1 MNSGGSTS
9 NLSCKCLR
17 CGEGFSLKSNRAV
30 SEEFDRL
37 AKPYIPRPEPCCPD
51 PDCGNHGLGIESHRD
66 GYQRF
71 GKTEAGS
78 IRLRCKACGGL
89 FSSPASLTPRQ
100 KRPELNAE
108 IFKLLI
114 NKLPMR
120 RICEV
125 AGVGPE
131 ALYTKLKFLH
141 ERCSQFIRL
150 TESPLLSGKPLP
162 PLLISSD
169 RQDYLINWGT
179 SEDRRNVRLH
189 GLGSADNRTGFV
201 FGIHLDFDNSLD
213 PGQVEVE
220 AIDAGDY
227 QLDPVFRRHARLWL
241 KQDWQDPS
249 LQYRRRL
256 KRAIRRGVPVQEMP
270 MEDLPARWDGDDAK
284 LPGQG
289 VKVRSEYTML
299 AHFGLLAKLTAG
311 SPSVLLYLDQ
321 DTGMRSASHVGF
333 RERIRAGTAE
343 AFFVRIGKTLTIDD
357 KKLAIAGMTTRM
369 ARARR
374 LHPDLNDHALRVAMM
389 EEAIGRTTVPPRWQD
404 RWVIHPFPS
413 MTEPQKSLCHLTD
426 RDSLT
431 PNQRAAFHLYGSLH
445 GIDRFFMVLRRRCS
459 LLERPIHTASN
470 TGRVWSSGNPYR
482 PGVVEHLL
490 TLMRVAYNYHLVGED
505 KKTPAM
511 RLGLAKAPWSLA
523 KILKAS

>member
-1 MNSGGSTS
+1 M
-9 NLSCKCLR
+9 
-17 CGEGFSLKSNRAV
+17 
-30 SEEFDRL
+30 
-37 AKPYIPRPEPCCPD
+37 
-51 PDCGNHGLGIESHRD
+51 GIETHRT

-71 GKTEAGS
+71 GKTKAGS
-78 IRLRCKACGGL
+78 ARLRCKTCGEL
-89 FSSPASLTPRQ
+89 FSLPASLTPRQ
-100 KRPELNAE
+100 KRPDLNAE

-125 AGVGPE
+125 ADIGPE
-131 ALYTKLKFLH
+131 TLYAKLRFLH
-141 ERCSQFIRL
+141 ERCLHFIRI
-150 TESPLLSGKPLP
+150 TESPLLEGKLLP
-162 PLLISSD
+162 PLLISAD

-213 PGQVEVE
+213 PGQVEME

-227 QLDPVFRRHARLWL
+227 QLEPVFRRHARLWL
-241 KQDWQDPS
+241 KQDWQDPN

-256 KRAIRRGVPVQEMP
+256 KRAARQGVPVQEIP
-270 MEDLPARWDGDDAK
+270 MDDLPARWDGDDAK

-299 AHFGLLAKLTAG
+299 AHFEFLAKLTSG

-321 DTGMRSASHVGF
+321 DAGMRSACHVGF
-333 RERIRAGTAE
+333 RERIRAGTTE
-343 AFFVRIGKTLTIDD
+343 AFFVRIGKKLTIDD

-369 ARARR
+369 ERARQA
-374 LHPDLNDHALRVAMM
+374 HPDLSDYALRVAMM

-404 RWVIHPFPS
+404 RWVTHPFPS
-413 MTEPQKSLCHLTD
+413 ITEPQKSLCHLTD
-426 RDSLT
+426 RDSLSSSL
-431 PNQRAAFHLYGSLH
+431 RAAFHLYGSLH

-470 TGRVWSSGNPYR
+470 TGRVWFSGNPYR
-482 PGVVEHLL
+482 PWVVEHLL
-490 TLMRVAYNYHLVGED
+490 ALMRVAYNYHLVGED

-511 RLGLAKAPWSLA
+511 RLGLAGAPWSLA
-523 KILKAS
+523 KILEAT